1 MISDRIKYLFQH
13 AFDIGEIITLRVC
26 TELRNVAP
34 VLYMGGALCRVE
46 VAACLLVSL
55 PGHDTLH
62 LGFILTASA
71 PDWKMTGAVD
81 THTHT
86 TARAVLSRY
95 LLSGTVERRTHQTYF
110 YCLSSF
116 SALFI
121 H

>member
-26 TELRNVAP
+26 TVLRNVAP
-34 VLYMGGALCRVE
+34 VLYMGGVLCRVE

-55 PGHDTLH
+55 HGHDTLH

-86 TARAVLSRY
+86 TTRAVLSRFI
-95 LLSGTVERRTHQTYF
+95 VRNCRT
-110 YCLSSF
+110 
-116 SALFI
+116 
-121 H
+121 